1 MRLLAAMYPQQQL
14 EPEVARDRLAAYW
27 IALSDL
33 EDDQFVQAV
42 QICVQRCR
50 FFPVPAE
57 IRESYD
63 QLAHPFQG
71 WIDAIE
77 ARKGLKPGTVIV
89 LPPGDPEVH

>member
-14 EPEVARDRLAAYW
+14 AADVARDRLAAYW

-33 EDDQFVQAV
+33 EDDRFVEAV
-42 QICVQRCR
+42 QVCVQRCR

-57 IRESYD
+57 IREAYD

-71 WIDAIE
+71 WIDVIE
-77 ARKGLKPGTVIV
+77 TRKGLKPGTVVV
-89 LPPGDPEVH
+89 LPAGVTEVL